1 MTVAS
6 SANPSSL
13 VDQRLV
19 RPLPGLEID
28 DWRLKV
34 YGISYQ
40 RDEPGAD
47 LIAAAREIAV
57 TALPQGAR
65 DEGRHGVGF
74 LIAHDG
80 ALGRWAL
87 VYWWS
92 NNVWFHERLFH
103 SPVDSPRLELRPV
116 TDGLI
121 ACVYELRVVE
131 WERQAWL
138 RHVID
143 GPGDVEAYL
152 ADQLTAQPALG

>member
-1 MTVAS
+1 MTVEPPTV
-6 SANPSSL
+6 PSSRI
-13 VDQRLV
+13 DQRLV
-19 RPLPGLEID
+19 RPLPRLEVN

-47 LIAAAREIAV
+47 LIAAARDIAV
-57 TALPQGAR
+57 TALPQGAH

-92 NNVWFHERLFH
+92 NHIWFHERL
-103 SPVDSPRLELRPV
+103 
-116 TDGLI
+116 
-121 ACVYELRVVE
+121 
-131 WERQAWL
+131 
-138 RHVID
+138 
-143 GPGDVEAYL
+143 
-152 ADQLTAQPALG
+152 